1 MKNTDEIINWLNQQA
16 QNKAIVS
23 TDDLLRA
30 AHNLNLFLADEQEE
44 LFVLQQNVSKKISEH
59 IEQGEGKS
67 VAMAKQLVQA
77 TDEYKQMLSQKARI
91 DRIIEMIRISKLS
104 ARLKSDEMRSG
115 F

>member
-44 LFVLQQNVSKKISEH
+44 LFVLQQKNAMLKAEKIL
-59 IEQGEGKS
+59 EGKS
-67 VAMAKQLVQA
+67 VAMAKALVEA
-77 TDEYKQMLSQKARI
+77 TDDYRNMLSLKARI
-91 DRIIEMIRISKLS
+91 GRIEEFIKISKIG
-104 ARLKSDEMRSG
+104 ARLKSEEMRSG

>member
-44 LFVLQQNVSKKISEH
+44 LFVLQQNVSKKISEY

>member
-1 MKNTDEIINWLNQQA
+1 MKQTDEIINWLNQQA

-44 LFVLQQNVSKKISEH
+44 LFVLQQEVSKKVSEH
-59 IEQGEGKS
+59 IEQGKS
-67 VAMAKQLVQA
+67 VAMSKQLVQA

-91 DRIIEMIRISKLS
+91 DRIIEMIRLSKLS